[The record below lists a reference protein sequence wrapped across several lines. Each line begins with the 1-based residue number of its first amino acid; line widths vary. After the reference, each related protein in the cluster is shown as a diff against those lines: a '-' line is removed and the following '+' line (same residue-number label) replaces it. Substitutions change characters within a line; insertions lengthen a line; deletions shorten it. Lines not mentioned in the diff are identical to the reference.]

1 MAACCCAHPSLS
13 WDLDIP
19 AMFHDRNTELIP
31 ISCRASSLPL
41 TPSHAPKLLQSYAC
55 FSSPTAL
62 LLSYPKFLSS
72 AEVFKPQG
80 WRRFWVIPS
89 ENYRIKHSN
98 IFCRPKPIL
107 LQPDS
112 GVHKRVPGTRVPQGV
127 LWSHMQFYLLRPH
140 SHKEVML

>member
-80 WRRFWVIPS
+80 WQEVLGHPFRELQNKTLQHFLQAKAHPTAARQWGSQESPRYQGTPRCALVPHAVLSPS
-89 ENYRIKHSN
+89 S
-98 IFCRPKPIL
+98 
-107 LQPDS
+107 
-112 GVHKRVPGTRVPQGV
+112 T
-127 LWSHMQFYLLRPH
+127 
-140 SHKEVML
+140 